1 MRKMTLIQRRMVWI
15 VIAVATVLV
24 GMWLMNALE
33 RSPAPPRSELTSSP
47 GQQAAE
53 EMRSMKDMGTSA
65 SLEEGPAQAYAMVAP
80 FKQQLIGVKTAV
92 VEKRPLETMIRAVGR
107 VDYDEQ
113 RIAHVNLRVSG
124 WIEELFVDYTGQRV
138 RKGQPLFTLYS
149 PDLVAT
155 QDEYL
160 LALRVQDKVKDS
172 PIPEVGQQ
180 AEQMVEAA
188 RDRLRLWTLTDE
200 QLNEVARRGKA
211 QTYVTIRSPIAG
223 HVIDKKVFKGMFVE
237 PEMRLYTITDLSTV
251 WINAEIYEYEVPF
264 VQMGQLATVTF
275 SSYPGEQ
282 FHGRVS
288 YVYPYLNKEA
298 RTVKVRLELP
308 NPGVLL
314 KPDMY
319 GDVLI
324 RVNRGTNLA
333 IPEQAVLDSGKRTLV
348 FVVRGEGL
356 FEPRTVKLGQKIGP
370 YYEVREGLTE
380 GERVVTSGN
389 FLIDSESKL
398 MAATNMMGA
407 LGMGGIR
414 MEQAQM
420 GKMEMGGMESM
431 GMEGMK
437 GMGGKKVMPGMKS
450 EPGQPVSETR
460 QVSGFTLTFTTLPEI
475 PKAGEAA
482 LRLKVTDPAG
492 YAVANAQV
500 VFVYTMPM
508 PGMSESKV
516 TGRHTKDGVY
526 EGKAMLGMGG
536 MWVVTVTVTMQ
547 GLEPVTEKFQFTVAG
562 GGT

>member
-1 MRKMTLIQRRMVWI
+1 MLKTMLSQRRTIW
-15 VIAVATVLV
+15 VAIGAGLIMLAIGSWLV
-24 GMWLMNALE
+24 TGWERHRPSIPQETLPRQNQEPDQGKPAMEGM
-33 RSPAPPRSELTSSP
+33 PASHSEDT
-47 GQQAAE
+47 
-53 EMRSMKDMGTSA
+53 
-65 SLEEGPAQAYAMVAP
+65 GPAQAYAMVGP
-80 FKQQLIGVKTAV
+80 FKQQLIGVKTTV
-92 VEKRPLETMIRAVGR
+92 VEKRPLETVVRAVGR

-124 WIEELFVDYTGQRV
+124 WIEDLFVDYTGQRV

-160 LALRVQDKVKDS
+160 LALRAQDKVKDS
-172 PIPEVGQQ
+172 PIPEVRQQ

-200 QLNEVARRGKA
+200 QLNELARRGKA

-223 HVIDKKVFKGMFVE
+223 HVIDKKVFKGTFVE
-237 PEMRLYTITDLSTV
+237 PEMRLYTIADLATV

-275 SSYPGEQ
+275 SSYPGEL

-288 YVYPYLNKEA
+288 YIYPYLNKEA

-308 NPGVLL
+308 NPGALL

-324 RVNRGTNLA
+324 SVNRGTNLA
-333 IPEQAVLDSGKRTLV
+333 IPEQAVLDSGTRTLV

-356 FEPRTVKLGQKIGP
+356 FEPRAVKLGPKIGS
-370 YYEVREGLTE
+370 YYEVREGVTE
-380 GERVVTSGN
+380 GDRVVTSGN

-420 GKMEMGGMESM
+420 GKMDMGSMEMGA
-431 GMEGMK
+431 
-437 GMGGKKVMPGMKS
+437 
-450 EPGQPVSETR
+450 
-460 QVSGFTLTFTTLPEI
+460 
-475 PKAGEAA
+475 PKAQG
-482 LRLKVTDPAG
+482 PAG
-492 YAVANAQV
+492 AKLEKKSGGLMLVLSTEPASPRIGENQIRVRLTDEAGKLV
-500 VFVYTMPM
+500 STAKVLLTYTMPM
-508 PGMSESKV
+508 PGMV
-516 TGRHTKDGVY
+516 PATIPMTLGKDGVY
-526 EGKAMLGMGG
+526 EAKANLGMGG
-536 MWVVTVTVTMQ
+536 QWDLTVTIQRAGRPEIKETFSVT
-547 GLEPVTEKFQFTVAG
+547 AG
-562 GGT
+562 SGMSGMSGM

>member
-1 MRKMTLIQRRMVWI
+1 MLTTTWLQSRTVWI
-15 VIAVATVLV
+15 TIVGVIVMLAL
-24 GMWLMNALE
+24 GPWLMNE
-33 RSPAPPRSELTSSP
+33 WDRHQPHVLTEPSSSP
-47 GQQAAE
+47 LPQTEQ
-53 EMRSMKDMGTSA
+53 
-65 SLEEGPAQAYAMVAP
+65 EGGLRQVMPMAPSPESEPAQAYAMVAP
-80 FKQQLIGVKTAV
+80 IKQQLIGVKTAV
-92 VEKRPLETMIRAVGR
+92 VGKRPMETVIRAVGR
-107 VDYDEQ
+107 IDYDEQ
-113 RIAHVNLRVSG
+113 RIARINLRVSG
-124 WIEELFVDYTGQRV
+124 WVENLFVDYTGQV
-138 RKGQPLFTLYS
+138 VTKGQPLLTLYS

-160 LALRVQDKVKDS
+160 LALRAQEKVRDS
-172 PIPEVGQQ
+172 PIPEVRQQ

-188 RDRLRLWTLTDE
+188 RDRLWLWTLTDE
-200 QLNEVARRGKA
+200 QITELARRGKA
-211 QTYVTIRSPIAG
+211 QTYMTLYSPIRG
-223 HVIDKKVFKGMFVE
+223 YVIDKQVFKGMFVQ
-237 PEMRLYTITDLSTV
+237 PAMTLYTIADLSTV

-356 FEPRTVKLGQKIGP
+356 FEPRTVRLGPKIGP

-380 GERVVTSGN
+380 GEQVVTSGN

-407 LGMGGIR
+407 LGMGGIK
-414 MEQAQM
+414 MEQAHM
-420 GKMEMGGMESM
+420 GKMDMGGMEMAGSSAQ
-431 GMEGMK
+431 GAKPTAATKLDKKK
-437 GMGGKKVMPGMKS
+437 GGLTLVLSTEPAPSRIGENLIRVTVRGEGGKPVLNAKV
-450 EPGQPVSETR
+450 Q
-460 QVSGFTLTFTTLPEI
+460 LT
-475 PKAGEAA
+475 
-482 LRLKVTDPAG
+482 
-492 YAVANAQV
+492 
-500 VFVYTMPM
+500 YTMPM
-508 PGMSESKV
+508 PGMLPATVPMKPGKDDVYVAKV
-516 TGRHTKDGVY
+516 N
-526 EGKAMLGMGG
+526 LGMGG
-536 MWVVTVTVTMQ
+536 QWDLTVTVQRVGQPEIKETFS
-547 GLEPVTEKFQFTVAG
+547 VTVSG
-562 GGT
+562 GMPGM